1 MIRRPPIS
9 TRTDTLFPYSTLF
22 RSVLAIADGIE
33 QSALPIAAFL
43 VLPMHELYPSQGAV
57 SSQARI
63 EIKDHLLEPG
73 AVVHR
78 IQRRRRVR
86 VLVHGDGDRRLCM
99 WSGVCAE
106 KHPVARLLA
115 NLKALVWQF
124 DLHVSSA
131 APTRASDLLEIGRAH
146 V

>member
-1 MIRRPPIS
+1 MRLNDQRI
-9 TRTDTLFPYSTLF
+9 T
-22 RSVLAIADGIE
+22 SVLAIADGIE
-33 QSALPIAAFL
+33 QSALPSAAFL
-43 VLPMHELYPSQGAV
+43 VLPMHELYLSQGEV

-63 EIKDHLLEPG
+63 EIKDHLLEAG

-99 WSGVCAE
+99 RSGVCAE
-106 KHPVARLLA
+106 KHPVARPLA
-115 NLKALVWQF
+115 KLKALVWQF

-131 APTRASDLLEIGRAH
+131 VPRSEEHTSELPSLMRTSNA